1 MKTTRSGLTRR
12 DFIKGTGCAAMG
24 VALGLPAVAEEIVP
38 TPKTK
43 SRVVL
48 IRDELAFTAE
58 GKVDGAVIRR
68 MLDEGVLALLEEKDT
83 AACWQR
89 LVKPTDIVGIKSNE
103 WGPLRTPSELEQA
116 IKRRVTEAGVRDEN
130 IAIADRGVR
139 EHPVFKKAT
148 ALINTRPMRTHAWSG
163 VGSLIKNYIPFVPH
177 PPDYHPDSCA
187 DLGAMWHLPSVKDKT
202 RLNVLVMLTP
212 LFYGVGPH
220 HFDTTYV
227 WRYGGLLI
235 GTDPV
240 AVDTVGLQIFQAKRR
255 AHFGEDKPVRPA
267 AHHIAFADTRHKLG
281 TADPEMIDLIK
292 LGWEEDI
299 LI

>member
-1 MKTTRSGLTRR
+1 MKTKRSGITRR

-24 VALGLPAVAEEIVP
+24 VALGLPAIADEITAQP
-38 TPKTK
+38 PTK
-43 SRVVL
+43 SRVILV
-48 IRDELAFTAE
+48 RDKGAVTTE
-58 GKVDGAVIRR
+58 GKPDGAVIQR
-68 MLDEGVLALLEEKDT
+68 MLDEGVTALLENKDL
-83 AACWQR
+83 AACWRQ
-89 LVKPTDIVGIKSNE
+89 LVKPRDIVGIKTNE
-103 WGPLRTPSELEQA
+103 WGPLHTPDVLEQA
-116 IKRRVTEAGVRDEN
+116 IKKRVMEAGVAQEN
-130 IAIADRGVR
+130 IAIADRGVGK
-139 EHPVFKKAT
+139 HSVFKKAT
-148 ALINTRPMRTHAWSG
+148 ALINTRPMRTHAWAG
-163 VGSLIKNYIPFVPH
+163 VGSLIKNYISFVPS
-177 PPDYHPDSCA
+177 PSDYHPDSCA
-187 DLGAMWHLPSVKDKT
+187 DLGAIWHLPIIKDKT

-240 AVDTVGLQIFQAKRR
+240 AVDTVGLQIFQAKRQDY
-255 AHFGEDKPVRPA
+255 FGEDRPIRPT

-281 TADPEMIDLIK
+281 TSDPGKIDLVK

>member
-1 MKTTRSGLTRR
+1 MKKRAGITRR

-24 VALGLPAVAEEIVP
+24 VAIGLPAIADEIVSEP
-38 TPKTK
+38 VIK

-48 IRDELAFTAE
+48 IRDKSAVTAE
-58 GKVDGAVIRR
+58 GNIDGAVIQR
-68 MLDEGVLALLEEKDT
+68 MLDEGVTSLLQNKDLS
-83 AACWQR
+83 ACWKR
-89 LVKPTDIVGIKSNE
+89 IVKPNDVVGIKTNE
-103 WGPLRTPSELEQA
+103 WGPLRTPPEVERA
-116 IKRRVTEAGVRDEN
+116 IKQRVLEAGVEEDN
-130 IAIADRGVR
+130 IAIGDRGVR

-163 VGSLIKNYIPFVPH
+163 VGSLIKNYIPFVPS

-187 DLGAMWHLPSVKDKT
+187 DLGAMWHLPIIKDKT
-202 RLNVLVMLTP
+202 RLNILVMLTP

-235 GTDPV
+235 GIDPV
-240 AVDTVGLQIFQAKRR
+240 AVDTVGLQIFQAKRQDY
-255 AHFGEDKPVRPA
+255 FGEDRPVRPT
-267 AHHIAFADTRHKLG
+267 AHHIAFADTRHGLG
-281 TADPEMIDLIK
+281 TSDPGKIDLVR